1 MSQTSTI
8 SSHISTK
15 GRQSRSSCVPA
26 SPMNMSVDM
35 RTAIA
40 QSAPTAS
47 RTCSIVSRQKRARFS
62 KEPPYSSVRRL

>member
-15 GRQSRSSCVPA
+15 GRQSRSSWVPA

-35 RTAIA
+35 RTAMA

-62 KEPPYSSVRRL
+62 NDPPYSSVRRL

>member
-1 MSQTSTI
+1 
-8 SSHISTK
+8 
-15 GRQSRSSCVPA
+15 
-26 SPMNMSVDM
+26 MNMSVDM

-40 QSAPTAS
+40 QSSPTAS